1 MLTKTTVTKTTVTNT
16 IDNKGALS
24 PFYIMKGILKK
35 MAYKLHRYN
44 QKKVASKMKKYELEL
59 TVKGLAKSLND
70 FMEKGRKSDMTE
82 GFTNFLAKSGYQ
94 IERKNKKG
102 KKIKGV
108 SVRVS
113 GLTKDELIKKIGAYN
128 KLLNELEKG
137 NKRYENLKK
146 MAERY
151 NVSPRLMQKIFE
163 YMHESAIENYL
174 DSDQIIKTMQMY
186 KGDWENFSKAEFKKL
201 VDDFINKKAK
211 QQQEINLDK
220 MFEELKSEQ
229 K

>member
-1 MLTKTTVTKTTVTNT
+1 MLKRQVTKTTVTKT
-16 IDNKGALS
+16 IDNKGALM
-24 PFYIMKGILKK
+24 PPLITERNLK

-82 GFTNFLAKSGYQ
+82 SFKNFLAKSGYQ

-113 GLTKDELIKKIGAYN
+113 GLTKDQLIKKIGAYN

-137 NKRYENLKK
+137 NKQYENLKK
-146 MAERY
+146 MAERFE
-151 NVSPRLMQKIFE
+151 VSPQLMKKIFE
-163 YMHESAIENYL
+163 YMHESAIEKYM
-174 DSDQIIKTMQMY
+174 DSEQIVESLRMNE
-186 KGDWENFSKAEFKKL
+186 GEWEKFSKDEFKKM
-201 VDDFINKKAK
+201 VDNFINKKAK

-220 MFEELKSEQ
+220 MFEELKSVQ

>member
-1 MLTKTTVTKTTVTNT
+1 
-16 IDNKGALS
+16 
-24 PFYIMKGILKK
+24 

-44 QKKVASKMKKYELEL
+44 QKKVASKMKKDELEL

-70 FMEKGRKSDMTE
+70 FMEKGRKADMTE
-82 GFTNFLAKSGYQ
+82 SFKNFLATSGYQ
-94 IERKNKKG
+94 IERKNKNG

-108 SVRVS
+108 SERVS
-113 GLTKDELIKKIGAYN
+113 GLSKDELIKKIGAYN

-137 NKRYENLKK
+137 NKLYENLKK

-151 NVSPRLMQKIFE
+151 DVSPRLMQKIFE
-163 YMHESAIENYL
+163 YMHESAIEKYM
-174 DSDQIIKTMQMY
+174 DSEQIVETLKEY
-186 KGDWENFSKAEFKKL
+186 VGEWENFSKAEFKKL

-211 QQQEINLDK
+211 QQQEINLDT
-220 MFEELKSEQ
+220 MFDELKRNQ

>member
-1 MLTKTTVTKTTVTNT
+1 
-16 IDNKGALS
+16 
-24 PFYIMKGILKK
+24 

-44 QKKVASKMKKYELEL
+44 QKKVACKMKRYELEL

-70 FMEKGRKSDMTE
+70 FMEKGRKSDITE
-82 GFTNFLAKSGYQ
+82 GFKNFLAKSGYQ
-94 IERKNKKG
+94 LERKNKKG
-102 KKIKGV
+102 KKISGV

-113 GLTKDELIKKIGAYN
+113 GLTKDELIKKIGAHN

-151 NVSPRLMQKIFE
+151 DVSPRLMQKIFE

-186 KGDWENFSKAEFKKL
+186 KGEWENFSKAEFKKI

>member
-1 MLTKTTVTKTTVTNT
+1 
-16 IDNKGALS
+16 
-24 PFYIMKGILKK
+24 
-35 MAYKLHRYN
+35 MAYKLDRYN
-44 QKKVASKMKKYELEL
+44 QKKVASKMKKYELEM

-70 FMEKGRKSDMTE
+70 FMEKGRKADMTE
-82 GFTNFLAKSGYQ
+82 AFKNFLAKSGYQ
-94 IERKNKKG
+94 IERKDKKG
-102 KKIKGV
+102 KKTIGV
-108 SVRVS
+108 SRRVS

-137 NKRYENLKK
+137 NKLYENLKE
-146 MAERY
+146 MAERFD
-151 NVSPRLMQKIFE
+151 VSPQLMKKIFE

-186 KGDWENFSKAEFKKL
+186 KGEWENFSKAEFKKI

-211 QQQEINLDK
+211 HQQEINLDK
-220 MFEELKSEQ
+220 MFEELKREQ

>member
-1 MLTKTTVTKTTVTNT
+1 
-16 IDNKGALS
+16 
-24 PFYIMKGILKK
+24 
-35 MAYKLHRYN
+35 MAYKLHRYK
-44 QKKVASKMKKYELEL
+44 QKKVASKMKRYELEL

-82 GFTNFLAKSGYQ
+82 SFKNFLAKSGYQ

-113 GLTKDELIKKIGAYN
+113 GLTKDELIKKIGDYN

-146 MAERY
+146 MAERFD
-151 NVSPRLMQKIFE
+151 VSPQLMKKIFE

-186 KGDWENFSKAEFKKL
+186 KGEWENFSKTEFKKI

-211 QQQEINLDK
+211 QQQEINLDT
-220 MFEELKSEQ
+220 MFKELKREQ

>member
-1 MLTKTTVTKTTVTNT
+1 
-16 IDNKGALS
+16 
-24 PFYIMKGILKK
+24 

-44 QKKVASKMKKYELEL
+44 QKKVASKMKRYELEL

-82 GFTNFLAKSGYQ
+82 GFKNYLAKSGYQ

-151 NVSPRLMQKIFE
+151 DVSPRLMQKIFE

-174 DSDQIIKTMQMY
+174 DSDQIIESMQMY
-186 KGDWENFSKAEFKKL
+186 KGDWENFSKAEFKKM

-211 QQQEINLDK
+211 QQQEINLDT
-220 MFEELKSEQ
+220 MFDELKRNQ

>member
-1 MLTKTTVTKTTVTNT
+1 M
-16 IDNKGALS
+16 S
-24 PFYIMKGILKK
+24 
-35 MAYKLHRYN
+35 YKLKRYQ
-44 QKKVASKMKKYELEL
+44 QKKVASKMKRYELEL

-82 GFTNFLAKSGYQ
+82 SFKNFLAKSGYQ
-94 IERKNKKG
+94 VERKNKKG

-146 MAERY
+146 MAELY
-151 NVSPRLMQKIFE
+151 DVSPRLMQKIFE
-163 YMHESAIENYL
+163 YMHESALENYL
-174 DSDQIIKTMQMY
+174 DSDQIIGTMQMY
-186 KGDWENFSKAEFKKL
+186 KGDWENFSKAEFKKM

-211 QQQEINLDK
+211 QQQEINLDT
-220 MFEELKSEQ
+220 MFKDLKREQ

>member
-1 MLTKTTVTKTTVTNT
+1 
-16 IDNKGALS
+16 
-24 PFYIMKGILKK
+24 

-44 QKKVASKMKKYELEL
+44 QQKVASKMKKYELEM

-70 FMEKGRKSDMTE
+70 FMEKGRKADMTD
-82 GFTNFLAKSGYQ
+82 GFKNFLAKSGYQ
-94 IERKNKKG
+94 IERKDKKG
-102 KKIKGV
+102 KKTIGV

-128 KLLNELEKG
+128 KLLNELENG

-151 NVSPRLMQKIFE
+151 AVSPQLMRKIFE
-163 YMHESAIENYL
+163 YMHESALENYL
-174 DSDQIIKTMQMY
+174 DSNQIIETMQMY
-186 KGDWENFSKAEFKKL
+186 KGDWGNFSKAEFKKI

-211 QQQEINLDK
+211 HQQEINLDT
-220 MFEELKSEQ
+220 MFDELKREQ

>member
-1 MLTKTTVTKTTVTNT
+1 
-16 IDNKGALS
+16 
-24 PFYIMKGILKK
+24 

-44 QKKVASKMKKYELEL
+44 QRKVASKMNKNELEM
-59 TVKGLAKSLND
+59 TVKRLAKSLND
-70 FMEKGRKSDMTE
+70 FMEKGRKADMTE
-82 GFTNFLAKSGYQ
+82 AFTNFLAKSGYQ

-102 KKIKGV
+102 KNIKGV

-137 NKRYENLKK
+137 NKLYENLKK
-146 MAERY
+146 MAERFE
-151 NVSPRLMQKIFE
+151 VSPQLMRKIFD
-163 YMHESAIENYL
+163 YMHESAIEKYMK
-174 DSDQIIKTMQMY
+174 SEQIVDTLKEY
-186 KGDWENFSKAEFKKL
+186 VGEWKDFSKTEFKKI

-211 QQQEINLDK
+211 QQQEINLDT
-220 MFEELKSEQ
+220 MFDELKREQ

>member
-1 MLTKTTVTKTTVTNT
+1 
-16 IDNKGALS
+16 
-24 PFYIMKGILKK
+24 

-44 QKKVASKMKKYELEL
+44 QKKVASKMKRYELEL

-82 GFTNFLAKSGYQ
+82 SFKNFLAKSGYQ

-102 KKIKGV
+102 KNIKGV

-151 NVSPRLMQKIFE
+151 DVSPRLMQKIFE

-174 DSDQIIKTMQMY
+174 DSDQIIETMQMY
-186 KGDWENFSKAEFKKL
+186 KGDWENFSKAEFKKI

-211 QQQEINLDK
+211 HQQEINLDT
-220 MFEELKSEQ
+220 MFKELKREQ

>member
-1 MLTKTTVTKTTVTNT
+1 
-16 IDNKGALS
+16 
-24 PFYIMKGILKK
+24 
-35 MAYKLHRYN
+35 MAYKLKRYQ
-44 QKKVASKMKKYELEL
+44 QKKVASKMDRSELEL

-82 GFTNFLAKSGYQ
+82 GFKNFLATSGYQ

-146 MAERY
+146 MAEKFD
-151 NVSPRLMQKIFE
+151 VSPQLMKKIFE
-163 YMHESAIENYL
+163 YMHESAIEQYM
-174 DSDQIIKTMQMY
+174 DSEQIIETLREY
-186 KGDWENFSKAEFKKL
+186 EGDWKNFSKAEFKKI

-211 QQQEINLDK
+211 QQQEINLDE
-220 MFEELKSEQ
+220 MFDELKREQ

>member
-1 MLTKTTVTKTTVTNT
+1 MTKTTDTK
-16 IDNKGALS
+16 IRDNKGALC
-24 PFYIMKGILKK
+24 PFNYRKEFLK

-44 QKKVASKMKKYELEL
+44 QKKVASKMKRYELEL

-70 FMEKGRKSDMTE
+70 FMEKGRKADMTE
-82 GFTNFLAKSGYQ
+82 AFKNFLAKSGYQ

-102 KKIKGV
+102 KNIKGV

-137 NKRYENLKK
+137 YKLYENLKE

-151 NVSPRLMQKIFE
+151 EVSPQLMRKIFE
-163 YMHESAIENYL
+163 YMHESAIEKYMK
-174 DSDQIIKTMQMY
+174 SDQIIETLKEHTGEWKEY
-186 KGDWENFSKAEFKKL
+186 SKAEFKKL

-211 QQQEINLDK
+211 QQQEINLDT
-220 MFEELKSEQ
+220 MFNELKKEQ

>member
-1 MLTKTTVTKTTVTNT
+1 
-16 IDNKGALS
+16 
-24 PFYIMKGILKK
+24 
-35 MAYKLHRYN
+35 MAYKLKRYQ

-70 FMEKGRKSDMTE
+70 FMEKGRKNDITE
-82 GFTNFLAKSGYQ
+82 TFKNFLAKSGYQ

-137 NKRYENLKK
+137 NKRYENVKK

-151 NVSPRLMQKIFE
+151 NVSTQLMKKIFE

-174 DSDQIIKTMQMY
+174 DSDQIIETMRMY
-186 KGDWENFSKAEFKKL
+186 KGELENFSKAEFKKI

-211 QQQEINLDK
+211 QQQEINLDE
-220 MFEELKSEQ
+220 MFEELKREQ

>member
-1 MLTKTTVTKTTVTNT
+1 
-16 IDNKGALS
+16 
-24 PFYIMKGILKK
+24 
-35 MAYKLHRYN
+35 MAYKLKRYQ

-70 FMEKGRKSDMTE
+70 FMEKGRKNDITE
-82 GFTNFLAKSGYQ
+82 AFKNFLAKSGYQ

-151 NVSPRLMQKIFE
+151 NVSTQLMKKIFE

-174 DSDQIIKTMQMY
+174 DSDQIIETMRMY
-186 KGDWENFSKAEFKKL
+186 KGELENFSKAEFKKI

-211 QQQEINLDK
+211 QQQEINLDE
-220 MFEELKSEQ
+220 MFEELKREQ

>member
-1 MLTKTTVTKTTVTNT
+1 
-16 IDNKGALS
+16 
-24 PFYIMKGILKK
+24 
-35 MAYKLHRYN
+35 MAYKLKRYQ

-82 GFTNFLAKSGYQ
+82 AFKNFLAKSGYQ
-94 IERKNKKG
+94 VERKNKKG
-102 KKIKGV
+102 KNIKGV

-151 NVSPRLMQKIFE
+151 EVSPRLMQKIFE
-163 YMHESAIENYL
+163 YMHESAIEKYM
-174 DSDQIIKTMQMY
+174 DSEQIVESLRMNV
-186 KGDWENFSKAEFKKL
+186 GEWENFSKAEFKKM

-211 QQQEINLDK
+211 QQQEINLDT
-220 MFEELKSEQ
+220 MFNELKRNQ

>member
-1 MLTKTTVTKTTVTNT
+1 
-16 IDNKGALS
+16 
-24 PFYIMKGILKK
+24 
-35 MAYKLHRYN
+35 MAYKLKRYQ
-44 QKKVASKMKKYELEL
+44 QKKVASKMKKSELEM

-70 FMEKGRKSDMTE
+70 FMEKGRKADMTE
-82 GFTNFLAKSGYQ
+82 AFKNFLAKSGYQ

-137 NKRYENLKK
+137 NKRYENLKE
-146 MAERY
+146 MAERFK
-151 NVSPRLMQKIFE
+151 VSPQLMKKIFE
-163 YMHESAIENYL
+163 YMHESAIEKYM
-174 DSDQIIKTMQMY
+174 DSEQIVESLRMY
-186 KGDWENFSKAEFKKL
+186 KGEWENFSKAEFKKI

-211 QQQEINLDK
+211 HQQEINLDT
-220 MFEELKSEQ
+220 MFDELKKEQ

>member
-1 MLTKTTVTKTTVTNT
+1 
-16 IDNKGALS
+16 
-24 PFYIMKGILKK
+24 
-35 MAYKLHRYN
+35 MAYKLKRYQ
-44 QKKVASKMKKYELEL
+44 QKKAASKMKRYELEL

-70 FMEKGRKSDMTE
+70 FMEKGRKADMTE
-82 GFTNFLAKSGYQ
+82 AFKNFLAKSGYQ
-94 IERKNKKG
+94 IERRNKNG

-146 MAERY
+146 MAERFE
-151 NVSPRLMQKIFE
+151 VSPELMKKIFE
-163 YMHESAIENYL
+163 YMHESAIEKYM
-174 DSDQIIKTMQMY
+174 DSEQIIESLRMNE
-186 KGDWENFSKAEFKKL
+186 GEWEKFSKAEFKKL

-220 MFEELKSEQ
+220 MFEELKRDQ

>member
-1 MLTKTTVTKTTVTNT
+1 ME
-16 IDNKGALS
+16 
-24 PFYIMKGILKK
+24 
-35 MAYKLHRYN
+35 R
-44 QKKVASKMKKYELEL
+44 YELEL

-82 GFTNFLAKSGYQ
+82 GFKNFLAKSGYQ
-94 IERKNKKG
+94 IERKNKNG

-137 NKRYENLKK
+137 NKRYENLKQ

-151 NVSPRLMQKIFE
+151 DVSPRLMQKFFE

-186 KGDWENFSKAEFKKL
+186 KGDWENFSKAEFKKI

-211 QQQEINLDK
+211 QQQEINLDA
-220 MFEELKSEQ
+220 MFEELKKEQ

>member
-1 MLTKTTVTKTTVTNT
+1 
-16 IDNKGALS
+16 
-24 PFYIMKGILKK
+24 

-44 QKKVASKMKKYELEL
+44 QKKVASKMKRYELEL

-82 GFTNFLAKSGYQ
+82 DFKNFLAKSSYQ
-94 IERKNKKG
+94 IERKNKNG

-137 NKRYENLKK
+137 NKRYEKLKK
-146 MAERY
+146 MAEKFD
-151 NVSPRLMQKIFE
+151 VSPQLMKKIFE
-163 YMHESAIENYL
+163 YMHESAIEQYM
-174 DSDQIIKTMQMY
+174 DSEQIIETLREY
-186 KGDWENFSKAEFKKL
+186 KGDWENFSKAEFKKM

-220 MFEELKSEQ
+220 MFEELKREQ

>member
-1 MLTKTTVTKTTVTNT
+1 
-16 IDNKGALS
+16 
-24 PFYIMKGILKK
+24 

-44 QKKVASKMKKYELEL
+44 QKKVASKMKRYEMEL

-82 GFTNFLAKSGYQ
+82 SFKNFLAKSGYQ
-94 IERKNKKG
+94 IERKSKKG

-146 MAERY
+146 MAELY
-151 NVSPRLMQKIFE
+151 DVSPQLMQKIFE

-186 KGDWENFSKAEFKKL
+186 KGEWENFSKAEFKKL

>member
-1 MLTKTTVTKTTVTNT
+1 
-16 IDNKGALS
+16 
-24 PFYIMKGILKK
+24 MK
-35 MAYKLHRYN
+35 RN
-44 QKKVASKMKKYELEL
+44 ELEL

-70 FMEKGRKSDMTE
+70 FMEKGRKADMTE
-82 GFTNFLAKSGYQ
+82 AFKNFLAKSGYQ
-94 IERKNKKG
+94 VERKNKKG
-102 KKIKGV
+102 KNIKGV
-108 SVRVS
+108 SERVS

-146 MAERY
+146 MAERFD
-151 NVSPRLMQKIFE
+151 VSPQLMKKIFE
-163 YMHESAIENYL
+163 YMHESALEQYMN
-174 DSDQIIKTMQMY
+174 SEQIIESLRMY
-186 KGDWENFSKAEFKKL
+186 EGDWKNFSKAEFKKI

-220 MFEELKSEQ
+220 MFEELKKEQ

>member
-1 MLTKTTVTKTTVTNT
+1 
-16 IDNKGALS
+16 
-24 PFYIMKGILKK
+24 

-44 QKKVASKMKKYELEL
+44 QKKAASKMKKYELEL
-59 TVKGLAKSLND
+59 TVKGLAKSIND

-82 GFTNFLAKSGYQ
+82 GFKNFLAKSGYQ

-146 MAERY
+146 MAERFD
-151 NVSPRLMQKIFE
+151 VSPQLMKKIFE
-163 YMHESAIENYL
+163 YMHESAIEQYM
-174 DSDQIIKTMQMY
+174 DSEQIIETLREY
-186 KGDWENFSKAEFKKL
+186 EGDWKNFSKAEFKKI

-211 QQQEINLDK
+211 QQQEINLDT
-220 MFEELKSEQ
+220 MFEELKKEQ

>member
-1 MLTKTTVTKTTVTNT
+1 
-16 IDNKGALS
+16 
-24 PFYIMKGILKK
+24 

-44 QKKVASKMKKYELEL
+44 QKKVASKMKRYELEL

-70 FMEKGRKSDMTE
+70 FMEKGRKSDITE
-82 GFTNFLAKSGYQ
+82 GFKNFLAKSGYQ
-94 IERKNKKG
+94 IERKSKKG

-113 GLTKDELIKKIGAYN
+113 GLTKDELIKKIGSYN

-146 MAERY
+146 MAEKY
-151 NVSPRLMQKIFE
+151 DMSPQLMKKIFE

-174 DSDQIIKTMQMY
+174 DSDQIIKTMEMY
-186 KGDWENFSKAEFKKL
+186 KEDWENFSKAEFKKM

-220 MFEELKSEQ
+220 MFEELKREQ

>member
-1 MLTKTTVTKTTVTNT
+1 
-16 IDNKGALS
+16 
-24 PFYIMKGILKK
+24 

-44 QKKVASKMKKYELEL
+44 QKKVASKMKRYELEL

-82 GFTNFLAKSGYQ
+82 TFKNFLAKSGYQ
-94 IERKNKKG
+94 VERKNKKG

-137 NKRYENLKK
+137 DKRYENLKK
-146 MAERY
+146 MAEKY
-151 NVSPRLMQKIFE
+151 DVSPQLMKKIFE

-186 KGDWENFSKAEFKKL
+186 KGDWENFSKAEFKKM

-211 QQQEINLDK
+211 HQQEINLDT
-220 MFEELKSEQ
+220 MFDELKRIQNE
-229 K
+229 KI

>member
-1 MLTKTTVTKTTVTNT
+1 
-16 IDNKGALS
+16 
-24 PFYIMKGILKK
+24 

-82 GFTNFLAKSGYQ
+82 SFKNFLAKSGYQ

-102 KKIKGV
+102 KKISGV

-137 NKRYENLKK
+137 NKRFENLKK
-146 MAERY
+146 MAERFD
-151 NVSPRLMQKIFE
+151 VSPQLMKKIFD
-163 YMHESAIENYL
+163 YMHESAIEKYM
-174 DSDQIIKTMQMY
+174 DSERIVETLREY
-186 KGDWENFSKAEFKKL
+186 KGEWENFSKAEFKKM
-201 VDDFINKKAK
+201 VDGFINKKAK

-220 MFEELKSEQ
+220 MFKELKSEQ

>member
-1 MLTKTTVTKTTVTNT
+1 
-16 IDNKGALS
+16 
-24 PFYIMKGILKK
+24 

-44 QKKVASKMKKYELEL
+44 QKKVASKMKRYELEL

-82 GFTNFLAKSGYQ
+82 GFKNFLAKSGYQ

-113 GLTKDELIKKIGAYN
+113 GLTKDELIKKVGAYN

-137 NKRYENLKK
+137 NKRYENLKE
-146 MAERY
+146 MAERFE
-151 NVSPRLMQKIFE
+151 VSPRLMQKIFE

-186 KGDWENFSKAEFKKL
+186 KGDWENFSKAEFKKI

-220 MFEELKSEQ
+220 MFKELKSDQ

>member
-1 MLTKTTVTKTTVTNT
+1 
-16 IDNKGALS
+16 
-24 PFYIMKGILKK
+24 

-82 GFTNFLAKSGYQ
+82 GFKNFLAKSGYQ
-94 IERKNKKG
+94 IERKSKKG

-108 SVRVS
+108 SERVS

-137 NKRYENLKK
+137 NKRYENLKE
-146 MAERY
+146 MAELY
-151 NVSPRLMQKIFE
+151 DVSPRLMQKIFE

-186 KGDWENFSKAEFKKL
+186 KGEWENFSKAEFKKL

-220 MFEELKSEQ
+220 MFQALKREQ

>member
-1 MLTKTTVTKTTVTNT
+1 
-16 IDNKGALS
+16 
-24 PFYIMKGILKK
+24 

-70 FMEKGRKSDMTE
+70 FMEKGRKSDITE
-82 GFTNFLAKSGYQ
+82 GFKNFLAKSGYQ
-94 IERKNKKG
+94 IERKNKNG

-113 GLTKDELIKKIGAYN
+113 GLTKDELIKKIGTYN

-151 NVSPRLMQKIFE
+151 DVSPQLMQKIFE

-174 DSDQIIKTMQMY
+174 DSEQIIETLQMH
-186 KGDWENFSKAEFKKL
+186 KGEWENFSKAEFKKI

-220 MFEELKSEQ
+220 MFEELKREQ

>member
-1 MLTKTTVTKTTVTNT
+1 
-16 IDNKGALS
+16 
-24 PFYIMKGILKK
+24 

-44 QKKVASKMKKYELEL
+44 QKKVASKMKRYELEL

-82 GFTNFLAKSGYQ
+82 GFKNFLAKSGYQ
-94 IERKNKKG
+94 IERKSKKG
-102 KKIKGV
+102 KNIKGV

-151 NVSPRLMQKIFE
+151 EVSPRLMQKIFE

-174 DSDQIIKTMQMY
+174 DSDQIIKTMEMY
-186 KGDWENFSKAEFKKL
+186 KGDWENFSKAEFKKM

-211 QQQEINLDK
+211 QQQEINLDT
-220 MFEELKSEQ
+220 MFDELKRNQ

>member
-1 MLTKTTVTKTTVTNT
+1 
-16 IDNKGALS
+16 
-24 PFYIMKGILKK
+24 

-44 QKKVASKMKKYELEL
+44 QKKVASKMKRYELEL

-82 GFTNFLAKSGYQ
+82 SFKNFLAKSDYQ

-102 KKIKGV
+102 KNIKGV
-108 SVRVS
+108 SARVS

-151 NVSPRLMQKIFE
+151 DVSPRLMQKIFE

-186 KGDWENFSKAEFKKL
+186 KGDWENFSKAEFKKI

-211 QQQEINLDK
+211 QQQEINLDT
-220 MFEELKSEQ
+220 MFKDLKKEQ